1 MRTNSRRVL
10 SALAE
15 HPDRGLYG
23 LEIAEATGGVG
34 TGGLLPGTTYP
45 ILIRLRRKGW
55 ITGRAVAGPDPAAP
69 PRYYFRITAAGLTEA
84 SRVLQ
89 ADAAR
94 RRHATAW
101 SRRMPVLARVISAL
115 RVGGAGAR

>member
-1 MRTNSRRVL
+1 MRTNPRRVL
-10 SALAE
+10 AALAE
-15 HPDRGLYG
+15 DPARELYG
-23 LEIAEATGGVG
+23 LEITEATGGFD

-45 ILIRLRRKGW
+45 ILIRFRRKGW

-69 PRYYFRITAAGLTEA
+69 RRYYWRITADGLTKA

-94 RRHATAW
+94 RRVP
-101 SRRMPVLARVISAL
+101 RLLPVPARAVSAV
-115 RVGGAGAR
+115 RAGRAGASR